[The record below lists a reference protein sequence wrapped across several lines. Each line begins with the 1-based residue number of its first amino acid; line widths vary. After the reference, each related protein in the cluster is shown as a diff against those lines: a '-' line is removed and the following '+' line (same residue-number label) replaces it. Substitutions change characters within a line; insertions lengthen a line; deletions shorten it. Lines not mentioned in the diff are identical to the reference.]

1 MRSIKWGLI
10 IVVLCGLSGCAKA
23 NPSSTTSNTTITNQ
37 TSTTSKSSTSES
49 TNKIQ
54 SSTLDSKV
62 ESSTQASMTQSTEST
77 DNLATSE
84 PQLVQ
89 TLPIGTWSNEANTLT
104 IDSDGSWHFTGEITS
119 SGTLSVAAATP
130 NMWLLKLYGFNNS
143 IDNIGTYQLAALNQ
157 DGSKMNF
164 GYLGLF
170 DRIDNATAV
179 FDPSLYQPD
188 YLQTPTDFTQSLIG
202 TWSTKNKAYDF
213 QTTYNFNPDGTFE
226 RFGDGKGIAD
236 RGTFTSTQDQDQLTL
251 TLNVNGTDQTLTYRF
266 VNGELIDPEFEWA
279 SLIRNTVPTKP

>member
-10 IVVLCGLSGCAKA
+10 ILLLCGLSGCAKA
-23 NPSSTTSNTTITNQ
+23 NTSPTSSNTTE
-37 TSTTSKSSTSES
+37 TSQISTSSTSS
-49 TNKIQ
+49 TSSAASDSTSMIQ
-54 SSTLDSKV
+54 SSTLDSSADSNTQ
-62 ESSTQASMTQSTEST
+62 SSTGST
-77 DNLATSE
+77 DTLATSE

-89 TLPIGTWSNEANTLT
+89 TLPIGTWSNDANTLT
-104 IDSDGSWHFTGEITS
+104 IAPDGSWHFTGEITS

-130 NMWLLKLYGFNNS
+130 TMWLLKLYGFNNS

-170 DRIDNATAV
+170 DRIDKATTP
-179 FDPSLYQPD
+179 FDPSLYQPN
-188 YLQTPTDFTQSLIG
+188 YLQTPTDFTQSLVG
-202 TWSTKNKAYDF
+202 TWSTKNKDYDF

-251 TLNVNGTDQTLTYRF
+251 TLTVNGTNQTLTYRF
-266 VNGELIDPEFEWA
+266 INGELIDPEFEWA
-279 SLIRNTVPTKP
+279 SLIRNTVPTRP